1 MTQKQIE
8 GLKADV
14 FGDIMGRIE
23 DLFIDYQ
30 QAMKVKSGD
39 IDPLSALNLEQKEK
53 ELAEIITNVLV
64 AQKGE

>member
-14 FGDIMGRIE
+14 LGDIMGRIE

-39 IDPLSALNLEQKEK
+39 IDPLSALTLEQKEK

-64 AQKGE
+64 TQKGE

>member
-14 FGDIMGRIE
+14 LGDIMGRIE

-39 IDPLSALNLEQKEK
+39 IDPLSALTLEQKEK

-64 AQKGE
+64 AQKGV